1 MADTVDEAQSDA
13 FEDLAVYSWM
23 FVTNSTLLR
32 RALLSFLLDR
42 DQLELIRRDEGEL
55 KEMVAKLREEVGNQA
70 SSLQD
75 LIDKIFSS
83 DPADWSL
90 DDESAPST

>member
-1 MADTVDEAQSDA
+1 MADTVDEAQTDA
-13 FEDLAVYSWM
+13 FEDLAAYSWM

-55 KEMVAKLREEVGNQA
+55 KGMVAKLREEVGNQA

-75 LIDKIFSS
+75 LIDKILSS

>member
-1 MADTVDEAQSDA
+1 MADA
-13 FEDLAVYSWM
+13 FEDLATYSWM

-75 LIDKIFSS
+75 LIDTILSS